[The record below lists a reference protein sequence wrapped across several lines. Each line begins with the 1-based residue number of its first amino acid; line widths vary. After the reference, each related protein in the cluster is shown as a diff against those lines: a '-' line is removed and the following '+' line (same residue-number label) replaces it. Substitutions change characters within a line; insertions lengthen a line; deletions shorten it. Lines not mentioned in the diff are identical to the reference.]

1 MKKLL
6 FLLAVMFPI
15 VLIAQQDSTMVN
27 DIPVPGSIIDVF
39 KDLQGWFGST
49 TAVAGLTI
57 FITLIISNL
66 WKSISK
72 IMKQVVAIVVAMALI
87 IGGNL
92 ANFGFMADFNW
103 LSTIVYGLVTGFMAN
118 GLYDL
123 KNIRP

>member
-66 WKSISK
+66 WKTISK
-72 IMKQVVAIVVAMALI
+72 IMKQVVAIIVAMALI

-92 ANFGFMADFNW
+92 ANFGFMAEFNW
-103 LSTIVYGLVTGFMAN
+103 LSTIIYGLVTGFMAN

>member
-1 MKKLL
+1 
-6 FLLAVMFPI
+6 MFPI
-15 VLIAQQDSTMVN
+15 VLIAQQDSTVVVN
-27 DIPVPGSIIDVF
+27 SDIPVPGSIIDVF

-72 IMKQVVAIVVAMALI
+72 IMKQVVAIIIAMALI

-92 ANFGFMADFNW
+92 ANFGFMAEFNW
-103 LSTIVYGLVTGFMAN
+103 LSTIIYGLVTGFMAN